1 MEMLLY
7 FFFFF
12 SSRRRHTRSLRDWSS
27 DVCSSDLCGGTRG
40 SEVIQALPRVP
51 PQPEQRMH
59 LVVEKAADTGGAD
72 AGGFRLEVQN
82 LPEHSAFPMERSIA
96 PGVACR
102 DLVMG
107 EHPQRIAGVRGD
119 VLVTADEPG
128 GVAEVIGD
136 EQ

>member
-1 MEMLLY
+1 
-7 FFFFF
+7 
-12 SSRRRHTRSLRDWSS
+12 
-27 DVCSSDLCGGTRG
+27 
-40 SEVIQALPRVP
+40 
-51 PQPEQRMH
+51 MH

-107 EHPQRIAGVRGD
+107 EHPQRIAGIRGD

-128 GVAEVIGD
+128 GVAEVMGD
-136 EQ
+136 EQISGSSGGPILRHSQSCRSEAFSGASASGLRTSR